1 MGVVGATAAGGAV
14 GAMMGAGTI
23 AGATGGA
30 VVIGGLVLAPVLAVG
45 GIVRGVNNSA
55 VNTQIEQRQTL
66 LPIDV
71 SSGGEAMLDVFFPLA
86 PSPGMV
92 ELSYSDASGEHVVV
106 IDTGVALNGLHIV
119 SSAEVS
125 NSD

>member
-1 MGVVGATAAGGAV
+1 M
-14 GAMMGAGTI
+14 
-23 AGATGGA
+23 
-30 VVIGGLVLAPVLAVG
+30 
-45 GIVRGVNNSA
+45 RGVRNSA
-55 VNTQIEQRQTL
+55 VNKQIEQRQTT
-66 LPIDV
+66 LPLEV
-71 SSGGEAMLDVFFPLA
+71 AAGGEIALDVFFPLA